1 MLQSTA
7 SRNTTPQ
14 AGRGKW
20 HPGTCNQ
27 KWAGHVSYATA
38 SQRLAL
44 QLRWGWHLYFGTTAS
59 VRSHHLLTW
68 PSPLPL
74 GMEEWGLLCLPLCY
88 PPPALTISF
97 PHPYF
102 HSQFRA
108 KIFRLFSFS
117 RHGRYLLRP
126 SPALGAES
134 RTTLVVPATAFRLRW
149 NSASSERAKFAN

>member
-27 KWAGHVSYATA
+27 EWPSHVSYAT
-38 SQRLAL
+38 SFHWLAL

-59 VRSHHLLTW
+59 VRSHHPLTL
-68 PSPLPL
+68 PSPSPP
-74 GMEEWGLLCLPLCY
+74 GMGEWGLLCLPLCY
-88 PPPALTISF
+88 PPPALIICF
-97 PHPYF
+97 PHPYI
-102 HSQFRA
+102 HSQFPA

-117 RHGRYLLRP
+117 RHGRYSLRR

-134 RTTLVVPATAFRLRW
+134 RTILVMPATAFRLRW
-149 NSASSERAKFAN
+149 NSANSERARFAN